1 MGSRSAFSSAAA
13 TLRRRAAA
21 LVSLAHAPPVR
32 AVLPPLAQAPDA
44 GLDPLAL
51 RVALFVRAD
60 HHQQAVDQIHGFS
73 LSRVRL

>member
-1 MGSRSAFSSAAA
+1 M
-13 TLRRRAAA
+13 
-21 LVSLAHAPPVR
+21 SLAHTSPVR
-32 AVLPPLAQAPDA
+32 AVLPSLAQAPDA

-51 RVALFVRAD
+51 RVAFFVRAD